1 MCGQQTVEE
10 WKGGA
15 SAGTAAPSAMIVL
28 TGPEAGGAVAAVGAT
43 LTSNGA
49 REEAVPAMGGVEVV
63 AADGRGQGT
72 RVGRTDAGSGSS
84 GKGKEPAWAEA
95 GPEAGDEG
103 AATSAGAGAV
113 GGGSKGK
120 GRVGNGWQGSLGG
133 KRSRGE
139 SGGGP
144 SMHSGGAGSSRAA
157 EEQSGK
163 GSNKRAAPDEGAGG
177 RSGGGKRARARQP
190 GNCEYIRLRSQ
201 CKECGGGGI
210 CQHNRQRSKC
220 KECGGG
226 SICQHNRRRSSN
238 GHAHTGDGL
247 GGKGRCVV

>member
-72 RVGRTDAGSGSS
+72 RVGRADAGSGSS

-113 GGGSKGK
+113 GRLNGSGSGTRVAQAVGGRRRIRGE
-120 GRVGNGWQGSLGG
+120 RAAVT
-133 KRSRGE
+133 SRG
-139 SGGGP
+139 
-144 SMHSGGAGSSRAA
+144 
-157 EEQSGK
+157 
-163 GSNKRAAPDEGAGG
+163 
-177 RSGGGKRARARQP
+177 
-190 GNCEYIRLRSQ
+190 
-201 CKECGGGGI
+201 
-210 CQHNRQRSKC
+210 
-220 KECGGG
+220 
-226 SICQHNRRRSSN
+226 
-238 GHAHTGDGL
+238 T
-247 GGKGRCVV
+247 